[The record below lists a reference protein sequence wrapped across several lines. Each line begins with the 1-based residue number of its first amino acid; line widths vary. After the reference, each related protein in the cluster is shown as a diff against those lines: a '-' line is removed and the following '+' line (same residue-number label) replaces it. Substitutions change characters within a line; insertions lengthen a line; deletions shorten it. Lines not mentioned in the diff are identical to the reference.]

1 MNLRSLGLVFFL
13 FLGCGQF
20 LGAQVLD
27 SVGSGV
33 VTYDSLLKALDV
45 AKDSVLGK
53 SEKMMGVDIKV
64 SGPLIENKVDRLV
77 YNASQDITSKG
88 GSAADLLSKVPMVEV
103 DMDGNVSIRG
113 SRNLK
118 VLINGRPSGMMA
130 GNVADAL
137 RSFPAD
143 GIDKVE
149 VITNPS
155 SKYDAEG
162 TAGIINIILKQV
174 RLKGKTGSMNMGLGT
189 RSANLGGDV
198 SIQNGNTN
206 FSIKLGGHFWRS
218 WGSGWTNRT
227 NTVNGIGYGLKQNN
241 DVVNWGGGPRL
252 TLSMDHQ
259 FNKKSGLSVS
269 ATTSTRMRNSD
280 NDVVTYSGISSLP
293 LNYLWEQVTNNFTYG
308 YGLDVNLD
316 YRKNFDKVGR
326 ELGISAQYSGS
337 QDNTDYHFTRLT
349 EADLETRKE
358 QSLNIGKNNEISM
371 QIDYTEPLHAKLLW
385 ETGLKTTLRS
395 VISNYNYDSFNFQR
409 NNYESITARNNRF
422 DYYQNIL
429 ALYSQLTWIASSK
442 FSIKSGIRHESTQFG
457 GVIYLPVKE
466 SYVGRPYQNFIPYI
480 NLNRVIGKAGFLRF
494 TYTKRI
500 QRPSLFYLNPYTN
513 FIDPLNITTG
523 NPRLNAEVSNNFEIS
538 TGNYG
543 QIGGWGLNV
552 YHRRI
557 GNAIETMRYVGE
569 DKVYRTT
576 YGNIGINYT
585 SGFDVNMNYKGKW
598 RGNDWTLTFNGG
610 LGWVDIRSGID
621 TGYLKGARNTG
632 LTYNAGTKLSV
643 KITKEW
649 QVELWGRF
657 NAPTYTLQGFTTNWF
672 FHMLGVK
679 RRFKNDKGGLGFGLD
694 NPFIPKM
701 DFITRASGQ
710 DFEYKNVQR
719 LNMWGVRVNFD
730 YKFGSLT
737 IEKPKPV
744 NRKLQNDDLKPPGG
758 QEGM

>member
-1 MNLRSLGLVFFL
+1 
-13 FLGCGQF
+13 
-20 LGAQVLD
+20 
-27 SVGSGV
+27 
-33 VTYDSLLKALDV
+33 
-45 AKDSVLGK
+45 
-53 SEKMMGVDIKV
+53 
-64 SGPLIENKVDRLV
+64 
-77 YNASQDITSKG
+77 
-88 GSAADLLSKVPMVEV
+88 
-103 DMDGNVSIRG
+103 
-113 SRNLK
+113 
-118 VLINGRPSGMMA
+118 
-130 GNVADAL
+130 
-137 RSFPAD
+137 
-143 GIDKVE
+143 
-149 VITNPS
+149 
-155 SKYDAEG
+155 
-162 TAGIINIILKQV
+162 
-174 RLKGKTGSMNMGLGT
+174 
-189 RSANLGGDV
+189 
-198 SIQNGNTN
+198 
-206 FSIKLGGHFWRS
+206 
-218 WGSGWTNRT
+218 
-227 NTVNGIGYGLKQNN
+227 
-241 DVVNWGGGPRL
+241 
-252 TLSMDHQ
+252 
-259 FNKKSGLSVS
+259 
-269 ATTSTRMRNSD
+269 
-280 NDVVTYSGISSLP
+280 
-293 LNYLWEQVTNNFTYG
+293 
-308 YGLDVNLD
+308 
-316 YRKNFDKVGR
+316 
-326 ELGISAQYSGS
+326 
-337 QDNTDYHFTRLT
+337 
-349 EADLETRKE
+349 
-358 QSLNIGKNNEISM
+358 
-371 QIDYTEPLHAKLLW
+371 
-385 ETGLKTTLRS
+385 
-395 VISNYNYDSFNFQR
+395 
-409 NNYESITARNNRF
+409 
-422 DYYQNIL
+422 
-429 ALYSQLTWIASSK
+429 
-442 FSIKSGIRHESTQFG
+442 
-457 GVIYLPVKE
+457 
-466 SYVGRPYQNFIPYI
+466 
-480 NLNRVIGKAGFLRF
+480 VIGKAGFLRF

-523 NPRLNAEVSNNFEIS
+523 NPRLNAEVSNNYEIS

-576 YGNIGINYT
+576 YGNIGLNYT

-621 TGYLKGARNTG
+621 TGYLKGARNKG

-710 DFEYKNVQR
+710 DFDYKNVQR

>member
-27 SVGSGV
+27 SVGSRV
-33 VTYDSLLKALDV
+33 VTTDSLRKALDV

-252 TLSMDHQ
+252 TLSMDNQ

-280 NDVVTYSGISSLP
+280 NDVVTYSGVSSLP

-371 QIDYTEPLHAKLLW
+371 QVDYTEPLHAKLLW

-395 VISNYNYDSFNFQR
+395 VISNYSYDSFNFQR

-457 GVIYLPVKE
+457 GVIYQPLKE
-466 SYVGRPYQNFIPYI
+466 SYTGRPYQNFIPYI

-523 NPRLNAEVSNNFEIS
+523 NPRLNAEVSNNYEIS

-621 TGYLKGARNTG
+621 TGYLKGARNKG

-710 DFEYKNVQR
+710 DFDYKNVQR

>member
-1 MNLRSLGLVFFL
+1 MRRLGLLSIFFL
-13 FLGCGQF
+13 CFGQ
-20 LGAQVLD
+20 LLNAQVLD
-27 SVGSGV
+27 TSGV
-33 VTYDSLLKALDV
+33 ESVVADSLK
-45 AKDSVLGK
+45 SVLADTTNPMGVV
-53 SEKMMGVDIKV
+53 SEKMTGVDIRV

-77 YNASQDITSKG
+77 YNAAQDITSKG
-88 GSAADLLSKVPMVEV
+88 GSASDLLSKVPMVEV

-130 GNVADAL
+130 GNVAYAL
-137 RSFPAD
+137 RSLPAD
-143 GIDKVE
+143 GIEKVE

-162 TAGIINIILKQV
+162 TAGIINIILKPV
-174 RLKGKTGSMNMGLGT
+174 RLKGKTGTMNMGLGT

-218 WGSGWTNRT
+218 WGSGWTNRS
-227 NTVNGIGYGLKQNN
+227 NSINGVHYGLRQTN

-269 ATTSTRMRNSD
+269 VTTSSRMRNSD
-280 NDVVTYSGISSLP
+280 NNVTTYTGVSSLP
-293 LNYLWEQVTNNFTYG
+293 LNYLWEQATNNFTYG

-316 YRKNFDKVGR
+316 YRKTFDKLGR
-326 ELGISAQYSGS
+326 ELGVSVQYSGS
-337 QDNTDYHFTRLT
+337 QDNTDYHFTRFT
-349 EADLETRKE
+349 ETLLETRKE
-358 QSLNIGKNNEISM
+358 QSLNKGRNNEFSM
-371 QIDYTEPLHAKLLW
+371 QVDYTEPLHKKLLW

-395 VISNYNYDSFNFQR
+395 VISDYHYDSFNFLVK
-409 NNYESITARNNRF
+409 NFESITARNNRF

-429 ALYSQLTWIASSK
+429 ALYSQFTWNVTSK
-442 FSIKSGIRHESTQFG
+442 LSMKTGVRHESTEFG
-457 GVIYLPVKE
+457 GVIYLPSKE
-466 SYVGRPYQNFIPYI
+466 AYAGEPYRNLIPYF

-513 FIDPLNITTG
+513 LIDPLNITTG
-523 NPRLNAEVSNNFEIS
+523 NPRLNAEVSNNFEVS

-621 TGYLKGARNTG
+621 TGFLKGARNTG

-701 DFITRASGQ
+701 DFITRTSGS
-710 DFEYKNVQR
+710 DFNYYNVQR

-730 YKFGSLT
+730 YKFGSIT

>member
-1 MNLRSLGLVFFL
+1 
-13 FLGCGQF
+13 
-20 LGAQVLD
+20 
-27 SVGSGV
+27 
-33 VTYDSLLKALDV
+33 
-45 AKDSVLGK
+45 
-53 SEKMMGVDIKV
+53 
-64 SGPLIENKVDRLV
+64 
-77 YNASQDITSKG
+77 
-88 GSAADLLSKVPMVEV
+88 
-103 DMDGNVSIRG
+103 
-113 SRNLK
+113 
-118 VLINGRPSGMMA
+118 
-130 GNVADAL
+130 
-137 RSFPAD
+137 
-143 GIDKVE
+143 
-149 VITNPS
+149 
-155 SKYDAEG
+155 
-162 TAGIINIILKQV
+162 
-174 RLKGKTGSMNMGLGT
+174 
-189 RSANLGGDV
+189 
-198 SIQNGNTN
+198 
-206 FSIKLGGHFWRS
+206 
-218 WGSGWTNRT
+218 
-227 NTVNGIGYGLKQNN
+227 
-241 DVVNWGGGPRL
+241 
-252 TLSMDHQ
+252 
-259 FNKKSGLSVS
+259 
-269 ATTSTRMRNSD
+269 MRNSD
-280 NDVVTYSGISSLP
+280 NDVVTYSGVSSLP

-371 QIDYTEPLHAKLLW
+371 QVDYTEPLHAKLLW

-395 VISNYNYDSFNFQR
+395 VISNYSYDSFNFQR

-457 GVIYLPVKE
+457 GVIYQPLKE
-466 SYVGRPYQNFIPYI
+466 SYTGRPYQNFIPYI

-523 NPRLNAEVSNNFEIS
+523 NPRLNAEVSNNYEIS

-621 TGYLKGARNTG
+621 TGYLKGARNKG

-710 DFEYKNVQR
+710 DFDYKNVQR